1 MQKAHK
7 REIPC
12 YCIKVRRVARIVT
25 AYYDDF
31 LAPSGLTV
39 NQYSLLVNLEKLG
52 ESNVSELANYVGLE
66 RTTLVRNIKPLLER
80 RYVQDASRVEARD
93 CRLSVTAVGREA
105 LSVAMPLWEKAQKG
119 IDDKIGAGNMKVLN
133 ELLGGLEML

>member
-7 REIPC
+7 REIHC

-25 AYYDDF
+25 AYYDNF

-52 ESNVSELANYVGLE
+52 ESNVSELADYVGLE

-80 RYVQDASRVEARD
+80 GYVQDASRAEARD
-93 CRLSVTAVGREA
+93 CRLSVTAMGREA
-105 LSVAMPLWEKAQKG
+105 LGVAMPLWEKAQKG
-119 IDDKIGAGNMKVLN
+119 VGDKIGAGNIKVLN

>member
-1 MQKAHK
+1 MQKSRKA
-7 REIPC
+7 EIPC
-12 YCIKVRRVARIVT
+12 YCFKVRRVARIVT
-25 AYYDDF
+25 AYYDKF

-80 RYVQDASRVEARD
+80 GYVQDASRVEARD
-93 CRLSVTAVGREA
+93 CRLSVTAIGREV
-105 LSVAMPLWEKAQKG
+105 LNVAMPLWEKAQKG
-119 IDDKIGAGNMKVLN
+119 IEDKIGAVNIKVLN
-133 ELLGGLEML
+133 ELFGDLERI

>member
-1 MQKAHK
+1 MRKA
-7 REIPC
+7 REAEIPC
-12 YCIKVRRVARIVT
+12 YCVKVRRVARIVT
-25 AYYDDF
+25 AYYDKV

-80 RYVQDASRVEARD
+80 GYAQDASRPEARD
-93 CRLSVTAVGREA
+93 CRLSVTAIGRGL
-105 LSVAMPLWEKAQKG
+105 LSVATPLWKKAQKG
-119 IDDKIGAGNMKVLN
+119 IDDKIGAGNIKILN
-133 ELLGGLEML
+133 ELFGELETL